1 MKNMLLGIFLLLL
14 AIWSLI
20 FGISDNLPILCW
32 IGLILPVPA
41 LIAFIMGYSEKKP

>member
-20 FGISDNLPILCW
+20 FGVADNLAILCW
-32 IGLILPVPA
+32 IGIILPIPA
-41 LIAFIMGYSEKKP
+41 LISFILGYSEKKQ

>member
-41 LIAFIMGYSEKKP
+41 LIAFIMGYSEKK